1 MKRLTG
7 LDASFLHLETAN
19 CPMHVGG
26 IAVYDPTD
34 VPGGWTVDTLK
45 EVISARLHLVPP
57 FRQRL
62 VEVPFGLHHPLWIED
77 PDFHIDHHIHHV
89 AVPAPGTRREL
100 AALAAHLV
108 SVPLD
113 RRRPLW
119 EMWVIEGLEHGHV
132 AVLSKI
138 HHAAI
143 DGASGAEITVSLLD
157 LTPEVAVYEPE
168 SEWVPDPVPSD
179 AELLTYAV
187 SSLARQPV
195 AVAKAVR
202 HSVEAGIGVRRHNR
216 RHHPET
222 PPAPFAAPRTTFNRA
237 LTRDRALSAT
247 SLPLEEI
254 KAVKRAAGTTV
265 NDVVLALCAG
275 SLRRWLD
282 DRGET
287 TDAPLVAMVPI
298 SVRTEDGKGA
308 MGNQVSSALASL
320 ATTIDD
326 PLERLEHISAGMR
339 AVKEQ
344 HQLIGASTLQ
354 DWAEFAA
361 PAVAASA
368 ARLYSRFRVAGAHR
382 PLFNLTISN
391 VPGPPFPLYLGG
403 ARMVANFPIGPIYD
417 GAGLNITVMGYRDAL
432 DVGINVCPDLID
444 DPWALA
450 AGMRVALDE
459 LLEATGAEP
468 APTPAEPPVDGDL
481 VDGADVRVDAIDGA
495 DDRAPSGDDGETA
508 PSV

>member
-7 LDASFLHLETAN
+7 LDAGFLALETPN
-19 CPMHVGG
+19 CPMHVAGL
-26 IAVYDPTD
+26 AVYDPSE

-45 EVISARLHLVPP
+45 GVIAQRLHLAPP

-77 PDFHIDHHIHHV
+77 PDFHLDHHVHHV

-100 AALAAHLV
+100 AALASHLV
-108 SVPLD
+108 TIQLD

-143 DGASGAEITVSLLD
+143 DGASGAELTVALLD
-157 LTPEVAVYEPE
+157 LTPEVAVHEPE
-168 SEWVPDPVPSD
+168 TEWVPDEVPTD
-179 AELLTYAV
+179 AELLAYAA
-187 SSLARQPV
+187 SSLSRQPV
-195 AVAKAVR
+195 AVARAAKR
-202 HSVEAGIGVRRHNR
+202 TVEAGLGIRRRNR
-216 RHHPET
+216 GEPT
-222 PPAPFAAPRTTFNRA
+222 VPPAPFAAPRTSWSRA
-237 LTRDRALSAT
+237 LTRDRALSCST
-247 SLPLEEI
+247 LPLAEI
-254 KAVKRAAGTTV
+254 QAVKRAAGTTV
-265 NDVVLALCAG
+265 NDVVLAVCAG
-275 SLRRWLD
+275 ALRRWLD
-282 DRGET
+282 ERAEEV
-287 TDAPLVAMVPI
+287 DAPLVAMVPI
-298 SVRTEDGKGA
+298 SVRTDDGKGA

-320 ATTIDD
+320 ATDVDD
-326 PLERLEHISAGMR
+326 PLERLHAISAGMR

-344 HQLIGASTLQ
+344 HQLIGATTLQ

-368 ARLYSRFRVAGAHR
+368 ARLYSRFRVAGRHR

-403 ARMVANFPIGPIYD
+403 ARMVANFPIGPIFD

-432 DVGINVCPDLID
+432 DVGINVCPDLLD

-450 AGMRVALDE
+450 AGMRQALDE
-459 LLEATGAEP
+459 LLGATGASVPEAP
-468 APTPAEPPVDGDL
+468 DEAAPTG
-481 VDGADVRVDAIDGA
+481 
-495 DDRAPSGDDGETA
+495 
-508 PSV
+508 